1 MSKSRGCQLI
11 WLLCIFSAGLL
22 PDHLQIGCHWLYPL
36 YLNALYCKLC
46 IFLLISL
53 INPFSATSSLRLMF
67 GNLFILLTAYFFSSL
82 VGFTYCICSSSFCF
96 SGASGGRDTKAS
108 VFSPN
113 LNWTL
118 RLLLWWEEIK
128 CVGTAFS
135 PYAEKNALCF
145 SHSKHRWEV
154 FSISTINWVFKF

>member
-1 MSKSRGCQLI
+1 MTFVYIFCWSPSRSSPD
-11 WLLCIFSAGLL
+11 WLSLTLSPVPQCIVFQAVHFSA
-22 PDHLQIGCHWLYPL
+22 
-36 YLNALYCKLC
+36 YLTHQL
-46 IFLLISL
+46 F
-53 INPFSATSSLRLMF
+53 PSSLLLMF

-82 VGFTYCICSSSFCF
+82 VGFTYRICSSSLCF

-118 RLLLWWEEIK
+118 RLLPWWEEIK

-154 FSISTINWVFKF
+154 FSISTIDWVFKF